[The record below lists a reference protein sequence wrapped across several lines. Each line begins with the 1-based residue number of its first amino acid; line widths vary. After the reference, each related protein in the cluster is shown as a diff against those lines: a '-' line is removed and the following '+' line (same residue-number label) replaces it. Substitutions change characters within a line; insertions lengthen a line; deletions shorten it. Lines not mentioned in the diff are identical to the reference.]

1 LSRGFD
7 AEELVLNGE
16 SVPVKLSDA
25 DRDDL
30 VWLHHAEGTPTV
42 TETVT
47 RRRIDGSRNPH

>member
-1 LSRGFD
+1 MSRGFD

-30 VWLHHAEGTPTV
+30 VWLQHAEGTPTV